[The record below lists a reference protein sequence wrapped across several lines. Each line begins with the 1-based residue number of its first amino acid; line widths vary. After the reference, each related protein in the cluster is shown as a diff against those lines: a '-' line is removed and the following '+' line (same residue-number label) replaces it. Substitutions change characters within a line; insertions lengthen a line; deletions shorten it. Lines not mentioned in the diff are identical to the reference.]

1 MSNPALILRPL
12 SAERRGQN
20 TSVVATAVHCSG
32 RATYSPIRL
41 RLRRM
46 AVVGLRQRTGEGG
59 NFTRAKGRCT
69 HSQTR
74 RFLRAAASTGPRSA
88 ITGAFERGSF
98 LSKRPA

>member
-20 TSVVATAVHCSG
+20 TSVVATTVHCSG

-46 AVVGLRQRTGEGG
+46 AVVGLRQRTGGGG

-74 RFLRAAASTGPRSA
+74 CLAVAASTDPRSA
-88 ITGAFERGSF
+88 ITGALMRGS
-98 LSKRPA
+98 LLLVRAA